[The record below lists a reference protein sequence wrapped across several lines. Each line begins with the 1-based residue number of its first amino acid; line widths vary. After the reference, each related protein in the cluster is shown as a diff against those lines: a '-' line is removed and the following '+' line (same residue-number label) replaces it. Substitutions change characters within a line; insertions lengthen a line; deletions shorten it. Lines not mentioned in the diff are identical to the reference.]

1 MNDILFQDCST
12 KFSEMFNLASNCNN
26 KVATKIIDTALYLH
40 IN

>member
-12 KFSEMFNLASNCNN
+12 KFSQISNLAPNCNN
-26 KVATKIIDTALYLH
+26 KVATKIIATALYLH